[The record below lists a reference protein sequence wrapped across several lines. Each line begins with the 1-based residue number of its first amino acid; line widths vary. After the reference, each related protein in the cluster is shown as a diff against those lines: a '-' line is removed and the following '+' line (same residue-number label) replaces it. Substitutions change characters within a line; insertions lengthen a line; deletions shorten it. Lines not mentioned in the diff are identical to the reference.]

1 MLGSGARAVLLRT
14 IPIDHRPYAEAS
26 RASEEAH
33 NNPTASTVDQ
43 GDEPEKPVAEP
54 AAAAPAGNRW
64 AALVKE

>member
-1 MLGSGARAVLLRT
+1 MFGSGARAVLLRT
-14 IPIDHRPYAEAS
+14 ILIDHRPYAEAS

-33 NNPTASTVDQ
+33 NSPTAATVDQ
-43 GDEPEKPVAEP
+43 GDEPAKPAVGA